1 MLLGKQS
8 KSTSPHHTHIT
19 SEIKENRCKSRT
31 KVNKKRMVLERLDPS
46 IHQEVSNKGP
56 KKSHQNKQERKRDFL
71 IGEELQGGTRAGGGE
86 GEGEKERRHL
96 WRLLERP
103 CA

>member
-31 KVNKKRMVLERLDPS
+31 KVNKKKMVLERLDPS
-46 IHQEVSNKGP
+46 THREVLNKGQRKISSEQTG
-56 KKSHQNKQERKRDFL
+56 KK
-71 IGEELQGGTRAGGGE
+71 GGTS
-86 GEGEKERRHL
+86 
-96 WRLLERP
+96 
-103 CA
+103 

>member
-56 KKSHQNKQERKRDFL
+56 KKIPSEQTGKK
-71 IGEELQGGTRAGGGE
+71 AG
-86 GEGEKERRHL
+86 
-96 WRLLERP
+96 LLDR
-103 CA
+103 